1 MLDEDILNIAR
12 KAWRKRDY
20 NAARDFYQQVAYS
33 YNNFTEPEKEA
44 FTKEVSIFAGE
55 DPMYQEILKLVIS
68 QIMLEK
74 EPLLQSK
81 LTNIVKQDH
90 GERGAELLRYVLYYA
105 DYRGEVIRKKAG
117 RSYILELPKTL
128 SFTENTSKS
137 EPIEDS
143 EKPLSI
149 IQALKTGINKAKNEP
164 TKPSDI
170 IGLIIFLA
178 IIWVVYKI
186 FS

>member
-1 MLDEDILNIAR
+1 M
-12 KAWRKRDY
+12 
-20 NAARDFYQQVAYS
+20 
-33 YNNFTEPEKEA
+33 
-44 FTKEVSIFAGE
+44 
-55 DPMYQEILKLVIS
+55 
-68 QIMLEK
+68 
-74 EPLLQSK
+74 
-81 LTNIVKQDH
+81 
-90 GERGAELLRYVLYYA
+90 LRYVLYYA
-105 DYRGEVIRKKAG
+105 DYRGEIIRKKAG

-128 SFTENTSKS
+128 SFIENTSKS

-143 EKPLSI
+143 EEPLSI

-178 IIWVVYKI
+178 IIWGVYKI

>member
-1 MLDEDILNIAR
+1 
-12 KAWRKRDY
+12 
-20 NAARDFYQQVAYS
+20 
-33 YNNFTEPEKEA
+33 
-44 FTKEVSIFAGE
+44 
-55 DPMYQEILKLVIS
+55 
-68 QIMLEK
+68 MLEK

-105 DYRGEVIRKKAG
+105 DYRGEIIRKKAG

-178 IIWVVYKI
+178 IIWAVYKI